1 MHSFQASEIL
11 SLMLFNNF
19 SNLDILIL
27 FLYLIFVMFAGLYAS
42 WRMNEHSKDYFLAGR
57 NMGWL
62 AVGASLFATNIS
74 GEHFI
79 GLAGSGA
86 SRGIAVGHF
95 EWFAAFAIILLGW
108 VFVPLY
114 LKAGVYTVPEFLEL
128 RFNKASRMYLTSI
141 SIVAYIL
148 TKLSVTL
155 FAGGLLLNALLG
167 WDIYTSTVV
176 MVVLT
181 GVYTIIGGL
190 GAVIYTQLIQFVF
203 LIAGSL
209 LITYFGLQQVGGFS
223 GLRAS
228 LPQEYFCMFK
238 PMSDPDFP
246 WTGIIFGAP
255 ILAIWY
261 WCTDQYIVQRVLG
274 ARDIC
279 VARTATIFAGFLK
292 LLPVFLWVIPGMI
305 ALALYPG
312 INGDNAYPTL
322 IAGTLIPSGLRGLVM
337 AGILAALM
345 SSLASLFNSTATLYT
360 MDYYR
365 HFHPQ
370 ASERKLVLV
379 GRLSTM
385 IIVITA
391 ILWVPLTK
399 MISSQIYIYLQSVQA
414 YISPPITA
422 VFLFG
427 IFSKRITG
435 KAAIYT
441 LIFGGIIGASRLI
454 MELVGKSFSV
464 SFGYLQWFVEIN
476 FLHFAVFLF
485 ILSVAA
491 LYFVSLL
498 STVKDS
504 AGFMNIKIK
513 TTLLEKN
520 VPSIAFSVLLA
531 LIIFSLWGVFSGI

>member
-1 MHSFQASEIL
+1 MHLFNAFEIL
-11 SLMLFNNF
+11 SLMLLNNF

-27 FLYLIFVMFAGLYAS
+27 SAYLIVVMFAGLYAS
-42 WRMNEHSKDYFLAGR
+42 RKMNEHSKDYFLAGR

-62 AVGASLFATNIS
+62 AIGASLFATNIS

-128 RFNKASRMYLTSI
+128 RFNKASRMYLTSV

-155 FAGGLLLNALLG
+155 FAGGLLLHALLG

-209 LITYFGLQQVGGFS
+209 LVTYFGLQQVGGFS

-246 WTGIIFGAP
+246 WTGIIFGVP

-274 ARDIC
+274 AKNIA

-322 IAGTLIPSGLRGLVM
+322 IASTLIPSGLRGLVM
-337 AGILAALM
+337 AGVLAALM

-365 HFHPQ
+365 HFNPQ

-422 VFLFG
+422 VFLLG

-454 MELVGKSFSV
+454 MELIGKSFSV

-498 STVKDS
+498 SSVKD
-504 AGFMNIKIK
+504 AGGFMNIKIK
-513 TTLLEKN
+513 TAFLDRS
-520 VPSIAFSVLLA
+520 VPNIAFSVLLV
-531 LIIFSLWGVFSGI
+531 LIIFSLWGIFSGI